1 MDVVVIDY
9 ETEAIVGNPVCR
21 PPRAV
26 GVSVWAPGHEPVYLA
41 WGHPMENNCYF
52 GDAHRYIGRIAD
64 SGIPM
69 LFHHAA
75 FDISVNDATFCNAKI
90 FPWGKDAWRRI
101 HDTMFLLFLADP
113 YASTYS
119 LKPSADRYLG
129 MAPTEQLAL
138 RDWIV
143 ANVPEANSKNFGA
156 YISRAPGDLVG
167 DYAIGDVV
175 RTRRLFDLLH
185 ARIVEQGM
193 EEAYD
198 RERRLLPK
206 LMSGTRRGI
215 PLARDRLEADEK
227 RYTRALVEA
236 DHRLAGLLGCPVDH
250 LEHDET
256 FANALEASGAVTE
269 WVLTPKSKKRSLAVD
284 NLKIAR
290 PDVKALHGY
299 RSGISTCLSTFMRPW
314 LEFSKLDG
322 RVHPEWNQVRTRGDA
337 RDVGTR
343 TGRMSGSGPNFQN
356 VPTEFVDSLGK
367 PLPVPEGLPDFPI
380 MRRYCLP
387 EDGHLWIKR
396 DFSSQEIRILAHF
409 EDGALCQAY
418 RANPEL
424 DPHQMAVE
432 IIQMLVGVTY
442 ARKDIKVTGFSL
454 IYGSGVRGI
463 AGKLGVSYG
472 QGQAIRDS
480 YLDAM
485 PGVRTLMQDV
495 QRRGK
500 SGQPIRTWGGRLY
513 YVEAP
518 KEIDGQLRDFAY
530 KLLNYLIQGSAADQ
544 TKESINE
551 WWDDRGNASYLAAVH
566 DEINA
571 SAPKET
577 WKEDMA
583 KLKKHMNADRFDVP
597 MLSEGFVGE
606 NWGDIVE
613 EDKYDQLA
621 SSAVV

>member
-9 ETEAIVGNPVCR
+9 ETEAIAGNPVIR

-26 GVSVWAPGHEPVYLA
+26 GVSVWAPGQEPVYLA
-41 WGHPMENNCYF
+41 WGHPTENNCYF
-52 GDAHRYIGRIAD
+52 GDAHQYIGKIAD
-64 SGIPM
+64 SGLPM
-69 LFHHAA
+69 LFHNAA
-75 FDISVNDATFCNAKI
+75 FDISVNDATFCNAPI
-90 FPWGKDAWRRI
+90 FPWRKDAWRRI

-113 YASTYS
+113 YAFTYS
-119 LKPSADRYLG
+119 LKPSASRYLG
-129 MAPTEQLAL
+129 MDATEQDNLK
-138 RDWIV
+138 RWIL
-143 ANVPEANSKNFGA
+143 ANVSEATPKNFGA

-167 DYAIGDVV
+167 AYAIGDVV
-175 RTRRLFDLLH
+175 RTKRLFDLLH
-185 ARIVEQGM
+185 TKIVDEGM
-193 EEAYD
+193 EAAYD

-206 LMSGTRRGI
+206 LMRGTRDGVPMDRN
-215 PLARDRLEADEK
+215 RLEQDEK
-227 RYTRALVEA
+227 RYTRAILEA
-236 DHRLAGLLGCPVDH
+236 DERLAGLLGCPVDH

-256 FANALEASGAVTE
+256 FADALERSGAVTE
-269 WVLTPKSKKRSLAVD
+269 WVLTPKSKKRSLSVD

-299 RSGISTCLSTFMRPW
+299 KSGVSTCLSTFMRPW
-314 LEFSKLDG
+314 LEHSKVDG
-322 RVHPEWNQVRTRGDA
+322 RVHPEWNQVRTRGDG

-343 TGRMSGSGPNFQN
+343 TGRMSSSQPNFQN

-367 PLPVPEGLPDFPI
+367 PLPVPEGLPDFPL

-387 EDGHLWIKR
+387 EDGCLWIKR

-424 DPHQMAVE
+424 DPHQMAVDL
-432 IIQMLVGVTY
+432 IQMLIGVTY

-463 AGKLGVSYG
+463 AGKLGIDYG
-472 QGQAIRDS
+472 QGQAIRDA
-480 YLDAM
+480 YLDAL

-518 KEIDGQLRDFAY
+518 KEIDGQLREFAY

-544 TKESINE
+544 TKEALND
-551 WWDDRGNASYLAAVH
+551 WWDDRGSARYLAAVH

-571 SAPKET
+571 SAPKES

-606 NWGDIVE
+606 NWGDIIE
-613 EDKYDQLA
+613 EEKYDQLT